1 MEAYSIIP
9 EWNEL
14 VFREPTAEEREEY
27 AGEKFEQWIDNLPTF
42 GEDVL
47 VTNGIYVWIDSF
59 DLDDG
64 IYLSGSDSEVDDV
77 TAWMPLPNPYKGGA
91 HK

>member
-1 MEAYSIIP
+1 MKAYDKIP

-14 VFREPTAEEREEY
+14 IFREPTAEEKEEY
-27 AGEKFEQWIDNLPTF
+27 AGEKFEQWIDNLPSL

-47 VTNGIYVWIDSF
+47 VTNGIYVWRDSF

-64 IYLSGSDSEVDDV
+64 IYLSGTDDEIDDV
-77 TAWMPLPNPYKGGA
+77 IAWLPLPNPYKGE
-91 HK
+91 

>member
-1 MEAYSIIP
+1 MKAYEKNP

-27 AGEKFEQWIDNLPTF
+27 AGEKFEQWIDNLPSF

-47 VTNGIYVWIDSF
+47 VTNGIYVWTDSF

-77 TAWMPLPNPYKGGA
+77 TAWLPLPEPYKR
-91 HK
+91 